1 VKEHV
6 LALDQ
11 GTTSSRSLV
20 FDASGR
26 VVGKAQ
32 AEFAQSF
39 PRPGWVEHDADAI
52 FATQAATIDAALTQA
67 GLQAADLAA
76 VGITNQRETLV
87 LWDRR
92 TGRALAPAIVW
103 QDRRGEALCARL
115 KAAGLEPEITRRT
128 GLLLDPYF
136 TASKL
141 AWLLD
146 ALPGARARAEQGEL
160 AAGTIDSWLV
170 YRLSGGGLHLTDVT
184 NASRTLLC
192 SLATG
197 MWDEWLLKL
206 FGIPPALLPRVVPS
220 CLPPGLALTID
231 GVEVPLGGIAGDQQA
246 ALFGQACFAPG
257 TAKNTYG
264 TGCFLLQN
272 VGARPVL
279 SSHRLLATIACGNGP
294 GAAATYA
301 LEGAVFTAGA
311 VVQWLRDGLGLV
323 HSATEVESLAASV
336 PDTGGVYFVPA
347 FTGLGSP
354 HWDPRARGTILGLTR
369 GTTAA
374 HLARAALEA
383 IAFQSTELL
392 LAMQEDAA
400 QPILALKVDGG
411 ATANNLLM
419 QFQADL
425 LGVPVLRPR
434 LTESTAQGAAW
445 LAGLAVGV
453 WQSTAELEA
462 IWQVDRAFEPQRDRG
477 WARERMHEWDR
488 ALRRSLEWVAAAT
501 EAPPP

>member
-1 VKEHV
+1 MRIS
-6 LALDQ
+6 
-11 GTTSSRSLV
+11 T
-20 FDASGR
+20 
-26 VVGKAQ
+26 
-32 AEFAQSF
+32 
-39 PRPGWVEHDADAI
+39 
-52 FATQAATIDAALTQA
+52 
-67 GLQAADLAA
+67 
-76 VGITNQRETLV
+76 
-87 LWDRR
+87 
-92 TGRALAPAIVW
+92 
-103 QDRRGEALCARL
+103 
-115 KAAGLEPEITRRT
+115 
-128 GLLLDPYF
+128 
-136 TASKL
+136 SKL

-170 YRLSGGGLHLTDVT
+170 HRLSGGALHVTDVT

-197 MWDEWLLKL
+197 RWDEWLLEL

-220 CLPPGLALTID
+220 CLVPGLALTID

-294 GAAATYA
+294 GAAPAYA

-323 HSATEVESLAASV
+323 RSASEIESLAARV

-400 QPILALKVDGG
+400 QPIRALKVDGG

-445 LAGLAVGV
+445 LAGLAVGL
-453 WQSTAELEA
+453 WQSTTQLEA
-462 IWQVDRAFEPQRDRG
+462 LWQVERAFEPQRDRS

-501 EAPPP
+501 EAPLP